1 MAARKNGNGKKA
13 AEVADRLIEKVPA
26 AQRDE
31 VSTKSGAGDYVILRA
46 HGRSVGTVRAKQ
58 VKVVI
63 PHDGSAAS
71 LAAIGKVLGS
81 VVKQIGESKAA
92 APAKEEQSA

>member
-1 MAARKNGNGKKA
+1 MAKQNGKKA
-13 AEVADRLIEKVPA
+13 TEVAEKLVEKVPA

-31 VSTKSGAGDYVILRA
+31 VTTKKGAGDYVILRA

-63 PHDGSAAS
+63 PTDGSAAS
-71 LAAIGKVLGS
+71 LAAIGKVIGS
-81 VVKQIGESKAA
+81 VVKQVGEAKAE
-92 APAKEEQSA
+92 APVKEEGSE